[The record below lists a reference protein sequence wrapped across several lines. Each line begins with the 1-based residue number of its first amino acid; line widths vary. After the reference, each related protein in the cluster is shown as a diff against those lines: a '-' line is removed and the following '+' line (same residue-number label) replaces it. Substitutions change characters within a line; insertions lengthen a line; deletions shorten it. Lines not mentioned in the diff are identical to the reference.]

1 MPLTLQTLAETCG
14 LSTATVS
21 RALAGHRYV
30 KPEVRARVQR
40 EAERLGYRR
49 NQLVATLMSHVRRT
63 QAQRFVGNLAIVH
76 VPSPNAM
83 AVGPQE
89 RRIIDSAI
97 ARARELGFSA
107 ELFELGTDR
116 RGELALARVC
126 RARGVTGVIFVYP
139 GPSEAPHFFPWEEF
153 SAVAIDFAR
162 GEPLLDTVCHDHF
175 ATFKAALRELRGAGY
190 CRIGLFIERFKDER
204 TDGRWSGSFLS
215 LQNRPGGIGRV
226 PILSPAAIDQA
237 GFLQW
242 YRRYKPD
249 LVIGHLDRAV
259 GWLRQAGVRV
269 PQTTAFFSLNWL
281 DRSLPCA
288 GIDPQL
294 ELQGCVAAESLISQ
308 VHRGERGRPAH
319 PRLITVR
326 GRLVAGPTVRGAGLS
341 ASAP

>member
-1 MPLTLQTLAETCG
+1 MPVTLQTLAENCG

-30 KPEVRARVQR
+30 NADVRARVQH

-49 NQLVATLMSHVRRT
+49 NHLVGALMSHVRRT
-63 QAQRFVGNLAIVH
+63 QAQRFIGNLAIVH

-83 AVGPQE
+83 EVGAQE

-116 RGELALARVC
+116 RGETAFARVC

-139 GPSEAPHFFPWEEF
+139 GPSEAPHFFPWEDF

-175 ATFKAALRELRGAGY
+175 VTFKAALRELHKADYR
-190 CRIGLFIERFKDER
+190 RFGLFIERFKDER

-215 LQNRPGGIGRV
+215 FQSRPSGIGRV
-226 PILSPAAIDQA
+226 PVLSPEKIDEA
-237 GFLQW
+237 SFLDW
-242 YRRYKPD
+242 YERHTPD

-259 GWLRQAGVRV
+259 GWLRRAGVRV

-294 ELQGCVAAESLISQ
+294 ELQGRVAAESLISQ
-308 VHRGERGRPAH
+308 VHRGERGLPVH

-326 GRLVAGPTVRGAGLS
+326 GRFVPGPTAPGAGL
-341 ASAP
+341 P